1 MCAIELQ
8 FGVED
13 SVVRTVVMSALCLLS
28 WSREV
33 WFDLRAGLRLSDEPA
48 ADRKSAFRVA

>member
-1 MCAIELQ
+1 MCVIELQ

-13 SVVRTVVMSALCLLS
+13 SVVRTVVMLTLCLLS

-33 WFDLRAGLRLSDEPA
+33 WFDPRAGLRLSDEPA
-48 ADRKSAFRVA
+48 ADRKSAFRAA